1 MIAKKKL
8 VFIAFN
14 IIFIIMLG
22 NIVFNITQTYTEIKQ
37 VKIDEKAMRKEIE
50 ELKAVKE
57 ARLKE
62 LGELDKDSTIEKLAR
77 NKLNMRKKGEVIYRF
92 MDENQSAMP

>member
-1 MIAKKKL
+1 MITKKKL

-14 IIFIIMLG
+14 IIFVLMVG
-22 NIVFNITQTYTEIKQ
+22 NIMFNIIQTYSEIKQ

-57 ARLKE
+57 ARKKE
-62 LGELDKDSTIEKLAR
+62 LGELDKDLTIEKLAR

-92 MDENQSAMP
+92 MDESQSATP